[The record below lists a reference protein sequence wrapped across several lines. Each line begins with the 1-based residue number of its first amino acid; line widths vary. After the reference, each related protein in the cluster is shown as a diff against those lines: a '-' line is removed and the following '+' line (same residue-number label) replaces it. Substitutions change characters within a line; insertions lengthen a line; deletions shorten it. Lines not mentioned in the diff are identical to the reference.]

1 MRTTPTPHPPPWLV
15 HDGVLSGLK
24 VLDLSRILSG
34 PFCSM
39 MLADLGADVIKVED
53 TASGDDTRAWGPPF
67 QGEDAAYFHSVN
79 RNKRGIAVDL
89 KDPDCLR
96 LIQELAAGADVIVEN
111 FRPGTAARLGLGYQ
125 DVRDR
130 NPGVVYASISGYGQ
144 TGPYRSEPGYDAI
157 AQAVSGVMSVTG
169 EPGGPPVRFGV
180 SPADLAAGMWAAI
193 GVLAAL
199 RNREYTGSGEWV
211 DVSLLDG
218 QVAWLSYVAG
228 GYFASGN
235 VPQRY
240 GSAHPT
246 IVPYQAFPTADGHL
260 MVAAG
265 NDGLWRRFAT
275 AIGCSGLADDPRFA
289 TNPDRVRHRGELLP
303 LIERALR
310 ARGAQEWAEILTE
323 AKVPVGPINTV
334 DQALRHPQVL
344 ARGMVAEVEHPDAG
358 TLRTV
363 ASPLKLSGSPATVR
377 TPPPRHGEH
386 TAQILTALGVGP
398 RQLAGLRARKAV
410 K

>member
-1 MRTTPTPHPPPWLV
+1 MHSAPHPGPWLV
-15 HDGVLSGLK
+15 HDGTLTGLK

-34 PFCSM
+34 PFCTM

-53 TASGDDTRAWGPPF
+53 PVSGDDTRVWGPPF

-89 KDPDCLR
+89 KDPECR
-96 LIQELAAGADVIVEN
+96 GLIHELAASADVIVEN
-111 FRPGTAARLGLGYQ
+111 FRPGTAARLGLGYE
-125 DVRDR
+125 DVRAG

-144 TGPYRSEPGYDAI
+144 TGPYRQEPGYDAI

-180 SPADLAAGMWAAI
+180 SPADLAAGMWAALGI
-193 GVLAAL
+193 LAAL
-199 RNREYTGSGEWV
+199 RSRERTGRGEWV

-218 QVAWLSYVAG
+218 QVAWLSYVAA
-228 GYFASGN
+228 GYFASGD

-240 GSAHPT
+240 GSAHPA

-275 AIGCSGLADDPRFA
+275 AIGLAALVDDPRFA

-303 LIERALR
+303 LIERALA
-310 ARGAQEWAEILTE
+310 ARGAQEWAAQLTE
-323 AKVPVGPINTV
+323 EGIPVGPINTV
-334 DQALRHPQVL
+334 DQALRHPQVI
-344 ARGMVAEVEHPDAG
+344 ARGMVAEIEHPDAG
-358 TLRTV
+358 TLRTLTT
-363 ASPLKLSGSPATVR
+363 PIKLSEHPAAVR

-386 TAQILTALGVGP
+386 TTQVLTALGAGQG
-398 RQLAGLRARKAV
+398 QLAGLRARKAA

>member
-1 MRTTPTPHPPPWLV
+1 MRNAPHHRPWLV
-15 HDGVLSGLK
+15 HGGVLAGLK

-34 PFCSM
+34 PFCTMILS
-39 MLADLGADVIKVED
+39 DLGADVIKVED
-53 TASGDDTRAWGPPF
+53 TVSGDDTRVWGPPF

-96 LIQELAAGADVIVEN
+96 LIQQLAATADVVVEN
-111 FRPGTAARLGLGYQ
+111 FRPGTATRLGLGYQ
-125 DVRDR
+125 DVRET
-130 NPGVVYASISGYGQ
+130 NSGVVYASISGYGQ
-144 TGPYRSEPGYDAI
+144 TGPYRGEPGYDAI

-169 EPGGPPVRFGV
+169 EPTGPPVRFGV

-193 GVLAAL
+193 GILAAL
-199 RNREYTGSGEWV
+199 RNREHTGTGEWV

-218 QVAWLSYVAG
+218 QVAWLSYVAS
-228 GYFASGN
+228 GYFASGEI
-235 VPQRY
+235 PRRH
-240 GSAHPT
+240 GSAHPA

-275 AIGCSGLADDPRFA
+275 AIGLAGLVDDPRFT
-289 TNPDRVRHRGELLP
+289 TNPDRVRHRAELLP
-303 LIERALR
+303 LIERALLE
-310 ARGAQEWAEILTE
+310 RGAKEWAVLLTE
-323 AKVPVGPINTV
+323 AGVPVGPINTV
-334 DQALRHPQVL
+334 EEALRHPQVL
-344 ARGMVAEVEHPDAG
+344 ARSMVTSIDHPSAG
-358 TLRTV
+358 PLRTI
-363 ASPLKLSGSPATVR
+363 ASPIKLSDHPATVR

-386 TAQILTALGVGP
+386 TEHILTALGVDP
-398 RQLAGLRARKAV
+398 RQLAGLRTRGAV

>member
-1 MRTTPTPHPPPWLV
+1 MRTTPHPPPWLV
-15 HDGVLSGLK
+15 HDGVLTGLK
-24 VLDLSRILSG
+24 ILDLSRILSG

-53 TASGDDTRAWGPPF
+53 TVSGDDTRAWGPPF

-96 LIQELAAGADVIVEN
+96 LIQELAGTADVVVEN
-111 FRPGTAARLGLGYQ
+111 FRPGTAARLGLGYE
-125 DVRDR
+125 DVRVR
-130 NPGVVYASISGYGQ
+130 NPAVVYASISGYGQ

-169 EPGGPPVRFGV
+169 EPAGPPVRFGV

-193 GVLAAL
+193 GILAAL
-199 RNREYTGSGEWV
+199 RNREHTGSGEWV

-275 AIGCSGLADDPRFA
+275 AIGLAALADDPRFA
-289 TNPDRVRHRGELLP
+289 TNPDRVRRREELLP
-303 LIERALR
+303 LIERALS
-310 ARGAQEWAEILTE
+310 ARGAQEWAVLLTE
-323 AKVPVGPINTV
+323 AQVPVGPINTV
-334 DQALRHPQVL
+334 DQALRHPQVI
-344 ARGMVAEVEHPDAG
+344 AREMVTEVEHADAG

-363 ASPLKLSGSPATVR
+363 ASPIKLAGNPAAVR

-386 TAQILTALGVGP
+386 TAQVLTGLGVGP
-398 RQLAGLRARKAV
+398 RQLAALRARKAA